1 MQEAWPRLTL
11 VGGDQ
16 KLYDTTRKIVGAKVQ
31 VITYSEF
38 LPLVFGSHY
47 KTYVTRYAGYDP
59 HCDATI
65 ELSFATSAM
74 RFGHSTVRPA
84 FDRLDKG
91 FKPLSIGPLSL
102 NDAFFN
108 PIQYYNSGGTDAI
121 LRGLLSFQSKAVDE
135 FLTTV
140 LTTQLYIKSKKVL
153 GLDLAATNIQ
163 RGRDHGQPP
172 YRQWQNYCK
181 GLYPGKVARF
191 ERDETVA
198 ILQELYGT
206 DGFKRGMDLWPAGL
220 ADRCASGT
228 NICLHTRKNIL

>member
-1 MQEAWPRLTL
+1 M
-11 VGGDQ
+11 
-16 KLYDTTRKIVGAKVQ
+16 
-31 VITYSEF
+31 
-38 LPLVFGSHY
+38 
-47 KTYVTRYAGYDP
+47 
-59 HCDATI
+59 
-65 ELSFATSAM
+65 
-74 RFGHSTVRPA
+74 
-84 FDRLDKG
+84 
-91 FKPLSIGPLSL
+91 

-140 LTTQLYIKSKKVL
+140 LTTQLYTKSKNVL

-172 YRQWQNYCK
+172 YRQWQNYCE

-220 ADRCASGT
+220 SERRLPDALVGPTFACILGRTFSDLRNCDRFWYENPSVFTEDQQFELREHSSLSKVVCENADDISYIQRYAFMTGEKIPCSHISDVNLEKWRDERCMRRG
-228 NICLHTRKNIL
+228 